1 MSFFKKLKET
11 ISKQTE
17 SVTQKFK
24 SGLEKSRNNLT
35 EGLNDLFARYRKVDE
50 DFFEELEE
58 ILIMADVGVNTVME
72 LVEDLKFE
80 VKRKNIQDPKG
91 VQEVISEKLV
101 ELYKGNDLT
110 DDSFELNLNP
120 DGLTVVLFVGVNGV
134 GKTTSIGKIA
144 HKLKTEGK
152 KVLLA
157 AGDTFRAGAIE
168 QLEVWG
174 DRVGVETIKQGEGS
188 DPAAVMYDAVQ
199 AAKARKVDVL
209 LCDTAG
215 RLQNKV
221 NLMKEL
227 EKVRNVIA
235 REVPGAPHEVLLVID
250 ATTGQNGLVQ
260 AKTFSEATNVSGI
273 VLTKL
278 DGTAKGGIVLAIRN
292 ELKVPVKFVGL
303 GEQMDDL
310 QPFQAEQFVY
320 GLFGDLINKEA

>member
-320 GLFGDLINKEA
+320 GLFGDLMNKEA